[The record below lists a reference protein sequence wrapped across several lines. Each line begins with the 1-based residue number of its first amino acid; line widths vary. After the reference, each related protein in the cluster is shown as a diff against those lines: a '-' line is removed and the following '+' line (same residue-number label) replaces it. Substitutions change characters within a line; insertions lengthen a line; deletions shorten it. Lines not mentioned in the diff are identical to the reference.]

1 MIVTTH
7 ATEQEW
13 DAFVEQSGDATG
25 YHLWRWRRVMERA
38 FGHRTLYLAARDGDA
53 IVGVLPTVIMKSWLF
68 GRSLVSLPFVNY
80 GGVIAV
86 NEDVRRAL
94 LDSAAAIASE
104 EQVTH
109 VELRHLVRRFDDL
122 PVKQHKVTMLLR
134 LAANEA
140 DAWTALDRKV
150 RNQIK
155 KAQKSGLTVEN
166 GGSELVGDFYAVFAE
181 NMRDLGTPV
190 YSRRFFEEVL
200 AVFPAT
206 ARVFVARLAGAPVAA
221 AITYGFRETLEVPWA
236 SALRSSRPLCA
247 NTLLYWHVM
256 LHAIAEGRSTF
267 DFGRSTP
274 GDGPF
279 QFKRQWGAEPSPLS
293 WEYRLLKGD
302 VPNVSPTN
310 PKFQMAIAMW
320 KRLPVPVATWLG
332 PSIVRSIP

>member
-13 DAFVEQSGDATG
+13 DAFVEQSGEATG

-166 GGSELVGDFYAVFAE
+166 GGSELLGDFYAVFAE

>member
-1 MIVTTH
+1 
-7 ATEQEW
+7 
-13 DAFVEQSGDATG
+13 
-25 YHLWRWRRVMERA
+25 
-38 FGHRTLYLAARDGDA
+38 
-53 IVGVLPTVIMKSWLF
+53 VG
-68 GRSLVSLPFVNY
+68 
-80 GGVIAV
+80 
-86 NEDVRRAL
+86 RAL

-166 GGSELVGDFYAVFAE
+166 GGSELLGDFYAVFAE

-302 VPNVSPTN
+302 VPNTSPTN